1 MKATFLS
8 ALNGHSHISY
18 VVFRSKRVEQRNL
31 LLDSKAK
38 TVLINQNENI
48 ISNFPGNVIL
58 IKLENVGHD
67 FFHCQYLCNLLN
79 IIAFV
84 WIQKC
89 LPGILQS
96 NDLENNR
103 QFVTTRSLLRMLLV
117 RILHLTKLG
126 LKM

>member
-8 ALNGHSHISY
+8 ALNGHSHNSY

-67 FFHCQYLCNLLN
+67 FFNCHMQYLCSLLN
-79 IIAFV
+79 IIAIRLDSKMF
-84 WIQKC
+84 
-89 LPGILQS
+89 
-96 NDLENNR
+96 
-103 QFVTTRSLLRMLLV
+103 TR
-117 RILHLTKLG
+117 
-126 LKM
+126 